1 MENSWSLYDDFIVLT
16 WSFLDGGYDSIH
28 HGVLAHNGTLASRR
42 PTGST
47 ARSSLLSAPPRNQV
61 TTPMASQ
68 HDDASRSVWSARHSG
83 PGGPALLAVVAEL
96 RRLVLD
102 QHFGVAERMLASL
115 RDVGSPT
122 TIDTL
127 RQLCISGAEQLR
139 IASELDSAARAQR
152 LLAQEVQQ
160 GIEALLASWERHITM
175 AEEEA
180 GGLAVS
186 SAQRGEGRRRRRWW
200 ALSTGSAGP
209 DKAGAQATPATQA
222 PAAVQPAIG
231 IEPAPAGRPAVPEAK
246 AEVEVAAC
254 VLGPLDLT
262 VAGHRVLR
270 WNSLKARTVFQYLVV
285 QIGRPVRREV
295 LMELMWPDHS
305 VGSARNNL
313 NAALYSLRNTLD
325 QLGRKIPYILY
336 RDGCYLPNPELMWWI
351 DRTEF
356 LAVLQHAELARHG
369 GHSRQA
375 VSAYLQAVRLY
386 RGPLFEDDRDGDWYL
401 PEQRRLK
408 ELYLQAVEGLAEI
421 HLEQRDLITAVQ
433 FGQLALSADECCE
446 PAHRLLMRCY
456 ALQNQQQLVSRQYR
470 LCSDSLRDELGVSP
484 GADTLELFHS
494 LTSRV

>member
-1 MENSWSLYDDFIVLT
+1 
-16 WSFLDGGYDSIH
+16 
-28 HGVLAHNGTLASRR
+28 
-42 PTGST
+42 
-47 ARSSLLSAPPRNQV
+47 
-61 TTPMASQ
+61 MASQ
-68 HDDASRSVWSARHSG
+68 HDDAPRPTRH
-83 PGGPALLAVVAEL
+83 GGPAGPAPLAVVAEL
-96 RRLVLD
+96 RRLVLGE
-102 QHFGVAERMLASL
+102 HFGVAEQILASL
-115 RDVGSPT
+115 RDVGSPA

-127 RQLCISGAEQLR
+127 RQLCVSGAEQLR

-152 LLAQEVQQ
+152 LLAQEVRQ
-160 GIEALLASWERHITM
+160 GIEAILASWERHITM

-180 GGLAVS
+180 RGLAVS
-186 SAQRGEGRRRRRWW
+186 SAPGDGKQRRRRWW
-200 ALSTGSAGP
+200 ALSPSRAGP
-209 DKAGAQATPATQA
+209 AGTAAQATPPALA
-222 PAAVQPAIG
+222 PTAVPPVIG
-231 IEPAPAGRPAVPEAK
+231 AEPAPAEPEDVPG
-246 AEVEVAAC
+246 VEVAAC

-325 QLGRKIPYILY
+325 QQGSRVPYILY
-336 RDGCYLPNPELMWWI
+336 KDGCYLPNPELMWWI

-356 LAVLQHAELARHG
+356 LSTLQLAQAARRG
-369 GHSRQA
+369 GQSRQA
-375 VSAYLQAVRLY
+375 VSGYLRVVRLY

-408 ELYLQAVEGLAEI
+408 DLYLQAVECLAEI
-421 HLEQRDLITAVQ
+421 HLEQRDLAAAVQ
-433 FGQLALSADECCE
+433 FGQLALTADQCCE

-470 LCSDSLRDELGVSP
+470 LCTDALQDELGVSP
-484 GADTLELFHS
+484 GADTVQLFRS
-494 LTSRV
+494 LISCA